1 MKMMKYIEFKKSYKS
16 RKSHK
21 SVFRQFLKWDSH
33 GNSI

>member
-21 SVFRQFLKWDSH
+21 SVVQTIFKMGFAWK
-33 GNSI
+33 